1 MNEASR
7 AVQLLPGPEDTL
19 TQSIYVDDRAL
30 AVSNP
35 ELAVKAIDLWSS
47 WSCRLGLKENLNK
60 MQIVCKQWSQKQ
72 TMISLGINEKH
83 FVSSTR
89 ILGLDFVGDSSTPC
103 PTEQRRK
110 AVALRILPRL
120 QVLPMSKTFKEFLYR
135 TRCQTIISWGCWM
148 TGHNPD
154 FDRSWI
160 TQLKRVLGAHRMAS
174 RALWTLLQGHWVSPL
189 LTANIACV
197 SHFIRSLNFWHS
209 RQVFVHR
216 GAWVSRVRDIL
227 QKADFEQISFGHFRH
242 PTWGDHQFCNEFWK
256 QTSKNVAHQLRETWR
271 KNLFDSFLAHSR
283 RDSRTLN
290 AAGVVYNEKRVA
302 LTRRL
307 YFSASS
313 DQRAVLTGAANSN
326 AVYQK
331 IQAGQVTNHCPW
343 CNGAT
348 VADWNHV
355 CWERPCFS
363 SDRPRRPHD
372 PLADRLGWS
381 IGSNS
386 EAKHLIHYM
395 ADVRNR
401 NRILAGYRIGH
412 H

>member
-1 MNEASR
+1 
-7 AVQLLPGPEDTL
+7 
-19 TQSIYVDDRAL
+19 
-30 AVSNP
+30 
-35 ELAVKAIDLWSS
+35 
-47 WSCRLGLKENLNK
+47 
-60 MQIVCKQWSQKQ
+60 MQIVCKQWPQKQ

-89 ILGLDFVGDSSTPC
+89 ILGLDFVADSSNPC

-120 QVLPMSKTFKEFLYR
+120 QVLPMSRSFKEVLYR

-154 FDRSWI
+154 FDSAWI
-160 TQLKRVLGAHRMAS
+160 TQLKKVLGAHRMAS

-209 RQVFVHR
+209 RQVFVHD

-227 QKADFEQISFGHFRH
+227 QKAGFEQISFGHFRH
-242 PTWGDHQFCNEFWK
+242 PTWGDHQFCNQFWK
-256 QTSKNVAHQLRETWR
+256 QTSKNVAHQLREIWR
-271 KNLFDSFLAHSR
+271 KSLFVSFLAHSR
-283 RDSRTLN
+283 RDSRALSD
-290 AAGVVYNEKRVA
+290 AGVVYNEKQVA
-302 LTRRL
+302 STPRL

-331 IQAGQVTNHCPW
+331 IQSGQVIPFCPW
-343 CNGAT
+343 CEHAV

-355 CWERPCFS
+355 CWDCPSFCDNRPS
-363 SDRPRRPHD
+363 RPGD
-372 PLADRLGWS
+372 PLALRLG
-381 IGSNS
+381 
-386 EAKHLIHYM
+386 
-395 ADVRNR
+395 
-401 NRILAGYRIGH
+401 
-412 H
+412 